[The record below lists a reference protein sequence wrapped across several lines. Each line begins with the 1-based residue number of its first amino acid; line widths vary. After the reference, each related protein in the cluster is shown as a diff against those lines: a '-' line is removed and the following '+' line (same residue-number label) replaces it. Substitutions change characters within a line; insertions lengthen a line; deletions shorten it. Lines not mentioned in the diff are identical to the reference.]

1 MLRLLYIEWLKVKNY
16 RTFWVLLVLM
26 TVAIPSF
33 CYIVYDGTDNSF
45 PKMNGKSILGS
56 PFSFPEVWATIPW
69 FASLVLFI
77 PAVLIITLSTNEFV
91 FKTHRQ
97 NVIDGWSR
105 GQFISVKI
113 VEVFMLSVYITLLVF
128 ITCLA
133 FGYASAKPGETVDA
147 FKNSR
152 YIWFFFI
159 EAISYSMVALVI
171 SLLIKRA
178 GLAMGIFFLYAIILE
193 QIIVQLAKRY
203 VNDIGRFLPLEVTD
217 RLIPQPFINKIIGA
231 AKIQQWENSIPVFLS
246 ISVAYFLLYIF
257 ICNFKFRK
265 SDL

>member
-1 MLRLLYIEWLKVKNY
+1 MLRLLHIEWLKVKNY

-33 CYIVYDGTDNSF
+33 CYIVFDTTDNSF

-56 PFSFPEVWATIPW
+56 PFSFPEVWATVPW
-69 FASLVLFI
+69 FSSLVLFI
-77 PAVLIITLSTNEFV
+77 PAVLIITLTTNEFV

-105 GQFISVKI
+105 SQFISVKI
-113 VEVFMLSVYITLLVF
+113 IEIIILSVYVTILVF

-133 FGYASAKPGETVDA
+133 FGYYSAKPGEVLDT

-178 GLAMGIFFLYAIILE
+178 GLAMGVFFLYAIVLE
-193 QIIVQLAKRY
+193 QIIVQLLKKY
-203 VNDIGRFLPLEVTD
+203 VKDIGKFLPLEVTD
-217 RLIPQPFINKIIGA
+217 RLIPQPFIHKFTSPEKI
-231 AKIQQWENSIPVFLS
+231 KIWESNIPVFAAV
-246 ISVAYFLLYIF
+246 SVAYFFLYIF
-257 ICNFKFRK
+257 FCNYKFRK

>member
-16 RTFWVLLVLM
+16 RTFWLLLAM
-26 TVAIPSF
+26 LTVAIPSF
-33 CYIVYDGTDNSF
+33 CYIVFDVTDNSF
-45 PKMNGKSILGS
+45 PKMGGKSILGS
-56 PFSFPEVWATIPW
+56 PFAFPEVWATITW
-69 FASLVLFI
+69 FSSLVLFI
-77 PAVLIITLSTNEFV
+77 PAVLIITLATNEFV

-105 GQFISVKI
+105 SQFIAVKI
-113 VEVFMLSVYITLLVF
+113 IEILIIAVYVTLLVF
-128 ITCLA
+128 ITGLI
-133 FGYASAKPGETVDA
+133 FGSASAKNGESVDA
-147 FKNSR
+147 FKNIR
-152 YIWFFFI
+152 YIGFFFI

-178 GLAMGIFFLYAIILE
+178 GLAMGIFFLYAIVLE
-193 QIIVQLAKRY
+193 QIIVQLLKKY

-217 RLIPQPFINKIIGA
+217 RLIPQPFINKILGA
-231 AKIQQWENSIPVFLS
+231 AKIQQWENSVPVFIV
-246 ISVAYFLLYIF
+246 ISVAYFLFYIF